1 MEKIIKNK
9 YEELIP
15 IANKYKEDA
24 SEIIK
29 IKDEIAEVFKSLK
42 LAWAGIDS
50 TNFENNGAQLIDAL
64 NNEAE
69 YLNSLSEY
77 FSKANKIFSTDIDEA
92 LNQLKLVSTSYEIK
106 K

>member
-1 MEKIIKNK
+1 MGKVIKNK
-9 YEELIP
+9 YEELVSIS
-15 IANKYKEDA
+15 NKYKEDA
-24 SEIIK
+24 SELVK
-29 IKDEIAEVFKSLK
+29 IKEDINEVFNSLK

-50 TNFENNGAQLIDAL
+50 SNFESNGVKLLNAL

-92 LNQLKLVSTSYEIK
+92 QSKLKMVGTSIEINK
-106 K
+106 